1 MKSKNTSYKS
11 RVNAIYPSLKETDK
25 KIADYISENIKV
37 VSHSTIS
44 KIADIIGVADSTIF
58 KFTKLLGY
66 DGFTDFKIALLTEDF
81 DPTIT
86 INNEI
91 QDEDDEEE
99 IAKKIFESG
108 KVAIDNA
115 ISLIDGNEYKK
126 AVDLL
131 VNADKVVFFGLGGSN
146 VMALEAYHL
155 FLRSPINCLY
165 NGDYDM
171 QTMTASLLTKNDVA
185 VIISHSGRTSGAIEI
200 ENICKENKVPII
212 SITSN
217 KLSPIAKAS
226 DVILL
231 SSANNL
237 AYRTESTPSKISQYS
252 IINTLF
258 VMTMLKDNETYD
270 KTLKT
275 VHSALN
281 KVEKNR

>member
-1 MKSKNTSYKS
+1 MKNKNVSYKS

-25 KIADYISENIKV
+25 KIADYISDNIKV

-44 KIADIIGVADSTIF
+44 KVADMIGVADSTIF
-58 KFTKLLGY
+58 KFAKLLDY

-91 QDEDDEEE
+91 KDTDNEEE
-99 IAKKIFESG
+99 ITKKVFESG
-108 KVAIDNA
+108 KSAIDNT
-115 ISLIDGNEYKK
+115 INLIDGSEYKK
-126 AVDLL
+126 AVSLL
-131 VNADKVVFFGLGGSN
+131 ANAKKIAFFGLGGSN
-146 VMALEAYHL
+146 VMALEAYFL

-165 NGDYDM
+165 NSDYDM
-171 QTMTASLLTKNDVA
+171 QTMTASLLDENDVA
-185 VIISHSGRTSGAIEI
+185 VIISHSGKTSGTIEI
-200 ENICKENKVPII
+200 ENICLENNVPVV

-226 DVILL
+226 NVNLL
-231 SSANNL
+231 SSPNNL
-237 AYRTESTPSKISQYS
+237 AYRSESTPSRISQFS

-258 VMTMLKDNETYD
+258 IMTMLKDNESYN

-275 VHSALN
+275 VHEALN